1 MFTLSYIMGY
11 FTGCINAYIWFNYND
26 LYSKLQNDALLLGYN
41 GVKIYT
47 DIKEWT
53 IIKDIEKYYKWWY
66 DINMYYFYDKHFEP
80 IESEWTYSCFIRKN
94 IKNFKLELVEQYNK
108 LLDTML
114 VQSTMANML
123 YIIKHENS
131 YIVKYSEMPQKEL
144 YENKTLKRKSKCGF
158 LSVEYSH
165 PKLVVPIELDINKNM
180 FIDGNHLFTP
190 EFVLRCLKYQNKT
203 YYFDLNYKLNLLDNN
218 INNVVLDSK
227 RYIELNEKSYII
239 HTID

>member
-47 DIKEWT
+47 DIKELP
-53 IIKDIEKYYKWWY
+53 IAKDIAKYYKWIY
-66 DINMYYFYDKHFEP
+66 DINMYYFYDKQFEP
-80 IESEWTYSCFIRKN
+80 IETEWSYSCFIKQN
-94 IKNFKLELVEQYNK
+94 IKNLKWDLVEQYNK
-108 LLDTML
+108 FSDPLH

-123 YIIKHENS
+123 YIIKYENV
-131 YIVKYSEMPQKEL
+131 YIVKRSEISKEEL
-144 YENKTLKRKSKCGF
+144 YKNKIAIQKSKCGF
-158 LSVEYSH
+158 LSIEYSH
-165 PKLVVPIELDINKNM
+165 PKLAIPIELNINKNV

-203 YYFDLNYKLNLLDNN
+203 YYFDSKYKLKLLDNN
-218 INNVVLDSK
+218 INTIDLDSTK
-227 RYIELNEKSYII
+227 YIELTNKSYSIC
-239 HTID
+239 TID